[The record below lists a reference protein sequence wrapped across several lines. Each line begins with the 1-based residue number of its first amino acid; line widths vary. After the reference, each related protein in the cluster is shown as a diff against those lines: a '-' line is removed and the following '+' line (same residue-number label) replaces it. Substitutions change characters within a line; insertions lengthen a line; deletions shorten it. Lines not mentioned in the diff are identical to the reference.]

1 MNESFRVGAALLLAL
16 LSIYLNVLED
26 AVQWQFYFY
35 FRTMNMKLVFI
46 SLTNV
51 LECP

>member
-16 LSIYLNVLED
+16 LSIFLNVLED
-26 AVQWQFYFY
+26 AVQWQFY